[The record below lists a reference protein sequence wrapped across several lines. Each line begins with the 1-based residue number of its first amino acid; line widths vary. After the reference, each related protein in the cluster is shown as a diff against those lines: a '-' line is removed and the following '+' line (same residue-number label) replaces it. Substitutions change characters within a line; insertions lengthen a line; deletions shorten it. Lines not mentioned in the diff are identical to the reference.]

1 MKMPLDPS
9 CWQWSTGGALR
20 FACFP
25 GGGGE
30 ELLLRRAAGGAMN
43 EKVNM
48 LLSLHWRMLA
58 RS

>member
-1 MKMPLDPS
+1 MLAVVK
-9 CWQWSTGGALR
+9 GGALH

-30 ELLLRRAAGGAMN
+30 ELRRAAGGAMN

-48 LLSLHWRMLA
+48 LLSLDA